1 MFLFISKFKKFC
13 FVWSLYENFRITFP
27 FFPFTIAVFYRSK
40 HCRHRHS
47 LQISWIGI
55 CTYSAIKYHHP
66 NVPGCVASLPSLP
79 CSSCHLYVVSGKNK
93 SCFKILFCI
102 LTASLRYK
110 LYMFRNKTCQS
121 ITLHVILNEKSIHVL
136 STILLEIFAARIIF
150 FWSLKNFMFLTMVHH

>member
-1 MFLFISKFKKFC
+1 MFISKFERFC
-13 FVWSLYENFRITFP
+13 IIIIAVFYSRITFP

-110 LYMFRNKTCQS
+110 LYVFRNKTYQS
-121 ITLHVILNEKSIHVL
+121 ITLHVILNEKDYTCFI
-136 STILLEIFAARIIF
+136 
-150 FWSLKNFMFLTMVHH
+150 